1 MSEMPFLALW
11 PAAQL
16 FSAQVSYF
24 DFQYGSGIRFLTM
37 FGQDIYPVDNTNLF
51 YTYQG
56 ITQDGKYYISAIIPI
71 TLTGLPDDG
80 SVLIGDDYSEFYD
93 NWDSYLA
100 NVLRFQG
107 EQSLDS
113 FNPSLH
119 LLDEM
124 ITSILID
131 R

>member
-1 MSEMPFLALW
+1 MSDLPFLPIW

-24 DFQYGSGIRFLTM
+24 DFQNGSGIRFLTM

-56 ITQDGKYYISAIIPI
+56 ITHDGKYYISAIMPI

-80 SVLIGDDYSEFYD
+80 SEMIGDDYSEFYN
-93 NWDSYLA
+93 NWDTCLA
-100 NVLRFQG
+100 NTMRFLG
-107 EQSLDS
+107 EQPLETY
-113 FNPSLH
+113 NPSIQ
-119 LLDEM
+119 LLDQM
-124 ITSILID
+124 IASILID